1 MDKMEE
7 NKNGSEVQEEGT
19 GMKGIIEEVNID
31 QEMRSAY
38 IDYSMSVIVSR
49 ALPDARD
56 GLKPVQRRVLFGMEG
71 LGLDYSG
78 QTKKSARIVGEVLG
92 KFHPHGDSSV
102 YDAMARLAQW
112 WNQRYPLVYG
122 QGNFGSMDGDP
133 VAAMRYTEAKL
144 EKLANDVLADM
155 DKDTVDFQ
163 LNFDDTIP
171 EPTVL
176 PTKAPLLLLNGSAGI
191 AVGMAT
197 NMAPHNL
204 GECCD
209 AICAYI
215 DNPDIDTDGLM
226 KYIKGPDFPTGGL
239 IQGIQGIKDAY
250 ETGRGRVVVRAKT
263 EIEVDNNGRETIV
276 VTEIPYM
283 VNKKEMLEKI
293 GQMVDDKKIEGIT
306 YMNDESSREGIRVIF
321 RVKQGANSNVVLNTL
336 FKYTP
341 LQSSF
346 AINNVALVKGR
357 PRTMTLKDIIRVF
370 VDFRHD
376 VIVRRTK
383 FELEKAKKRA
393 HILEG
398 LLKAIDVIDEIIRI
412 IRASKNVD
420 EARATLMST
429 FGFSEA
435 QASAIVE
442 MRLRQ
447 LTGLERE
454 KLQAEFDEIEK
465 FIAYCNDVLANV
477 SMQMDIIKQET
488 MELKAKYGDPRR
500 SMIVPSAGEFR
511 VEDFYADD
519 DMVITLSHFGYIKR
533 TPLAEYKTQNRGG
546 VGMKGSATRDDD
558 FIEHL
563 YVANMHSTML
573 FFTEQGKCFWLKVYE
588 VPEGSRSTK
597 GRAIQNVLSIPD
609 DKIKAIINVP
619 TLTDE
624 DYINNHYI
632 ILSTKEG
639 IIKKTS
645 LEAYSRPRAKGVNA
659 VNVREGDELLEA
671 ILTDGRSEVLI
682 ASRNG
687 RCVRFDET
695 DARPLGRTA
704 TGVRGINLDEDDSAI
719 GMVCYEPEAEDAA
732 AHTLLVIGEK
742 GLGKRTD
749 FEEYRKTSRGS
760 KGVRTM
766 NITEKTGKLV
776 AMKNVTEDND
786 LLIITQS
793 GLIIRMAVS
802 DIAQSGRNTQGVKL
816 INIRDNDSIASV
828 SVVAKSDED
837 EQPAAPENG
846 TAEGTQSETPAEGQ
860 DGQTPEGQ
868 E

>member
-1 MDKMEE
+1 MDMNEE
-7 NKNGSEVQEEGT
+7 NKNAAEQQEEGT
-19 GMKGIIEEVNID
+19 EMKGIIEEVNID
-31 QEMRSAY
+31 EEMRSAY

-102 YDAMARLAQW
+102 YDAMARLAQN

-144 EKLANDVLADM
+144 EKLANDVLGDM
-155 DKDTVDFQ
+155 EKDTVDFQ
-163 LNFDDTIP
+163 LNFDDTIQ

-226 KYIKGPDFPTGGL
+226 HYIKGPDFPTGGI
-239 IQGIQGIKDAY
+239 IQGIQGIRDAY
-250 ETGRGRVVVRAKT
+250 ETGRGKVVVRAKT

-306 YMNDESSREGIRVIF
+306 YMNDETSREGVRVIF
-321 RVKQGANSNVVLNTL
+321 RVKQGSNSNVVLNTL

-357 PRTMTLKDIIRVF
+357 PRTLSLKDILKVF
-370 VDFRHD
+370 VDFRHE
-376 VIVRRTK
+376 VIIRRTK
-383 FELEKAKKRA
+383 FDLDKAKKRA

-398 LLKAIDVIDEIIRI
+398 LIKAIDVIDEIIRI
-412 IRASKNVD
+412 IRASKTVD
-420 EARATLMST
+420 EARNTLMTT

-442 MRLRQ
+442 MKLRQ

-454 KLQAEFDEIEK
+454 KLQAEYDELEK
-465 FIAYCNDVLANV
+465 FIAWCNDVLANPA
-477 SMQMDIIKQET
+477 MQMEIIKNET
-488 MELKAKYGDPRR
+488 MELKAKYGDERR
-500 SMIVPSAGEFR
+500 SKIVPNAEEFNP
-511 VEDFYADD
+511 EDFYADD
-519 DMVITLSHFGYIKR
+519 DEVITISHFGYIKR

-546 VGMKGSATRDDD
+546 VGMKGTATRDED

-573 FFTEQGKCFWLKVYE
+573 FFTEQGRCFWLKVYE
-588 VPEGSRSTK
+588 VPEGSRSSK

-624 DYINNHYI
+624 EYINSHFI
-632 ILSTKEG
+632 ILATKEG

-659 VNVREGDELLEA
+659 VNVRESDELLEA
-671 ILTDGRSEVLI
+671 ILTDGKSEVLI

-704 TGVRGINLDEDDSAI
+704 TGVRGINLDEDDYVI

-766 NITEKTGKLV
+766 NITDKTGKLV
-776 AMKNVTEDND
+776 ALKNVTEEND

-793 GLIIRMAVS
+793 GLIIRMAVA
-802 DIAQSGRNTQGVKL
+802 DIKQAGRNTQGVKL

-828 SVVAKSDED
+828 SVVAKSDE
-837 EQPAAPENG
+837 EEL
-846 TAEGTQSETPAEGQ
+846 PAEGETAPAVPAET
-860 DGQTPEGQ
+860 GKTE

>member
-176 PTKAPLLLLNGSAGI
+176 PTKAPLLLLNGAAGI

-420 EARATLMST
+420 EARTTLMST

-766 NITEKTGKLV
+766 NITDKTGKLV

-828 SVVAKSDED
+828 SVVAKSEED

-860 DGQTPEGQ
+860 DGQTPEVQ